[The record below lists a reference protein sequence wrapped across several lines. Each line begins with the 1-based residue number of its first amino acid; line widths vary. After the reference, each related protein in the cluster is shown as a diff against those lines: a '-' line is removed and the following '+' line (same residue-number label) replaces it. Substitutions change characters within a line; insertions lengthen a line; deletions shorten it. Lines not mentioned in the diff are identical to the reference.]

1 MIYDEYKKLK
11 VGDKCVIIKTGEPG
25 TVLNINRDTSDIQ
38 LQAKRHGMGMTK
50 DWYHYTYLAKI

>member
-11 VGDKCVIIKTGEPG
+11 VGDKCVIIKTGEAG
-25 TVLNINRDTSDIQ
+25 KVLNINRDRDSIQ
-38 LQAKRHGMGMTK
+38 LQAKRYGMGMTK